1 MQDKAGVSLLFA
13 AGARPNAR
21 DVERAIERTA
31 PEARVARLGG
41 GACDALELL
50 ADGRSF
56 ELCGL
61 APGAPAPTPAVDH
74 TCGLPADIERF
85 GFEAVSI
92 VPAGLGAADG
102 ALLPVA
108 RIVLALA
115 VGLARELPVTA
126 ACWKPAGVWIEP
138 RYFGRIVGGWLS
150 GGPFPAHALTCLR
163 RCTDGAI
170 ESAGLAFFTGQ
181 ELRLDPGE
189 EAGHE
194 AMQIAARI
202 VDLLVARSGGL
213 DQSEAVPGLEGETWL
228 LVPSADRRRVVAA
241 RR

>member
-13 AGARPNAR
+13 AGARPSAE
-21 DVERAIERTA
+21 DVERVIDRGA
-31 PEARVARLGG
+31 PETRVS
-41 GACDALELL
+41 GAADGLELR

-56 ELCGL
+56 ALNGL
-61 APGAPAPTPAVDH
+61 APGAPAPTPPVDH

-92 VPAGLGAADG
+92 VPTSKAADEE
-102 ALLPVA
+102 ALLPLARVA
-108 RIVLALA
+108 LALA

-126 ACWKPAGVWIEP
+126 ACWNPAGVWIEP
-138 RYFGRIVGGWLS
+138 RYFGRIVGGWLA

-163 RCTDGAI
+163 RSADGSI

-181 ELRLDPGE
+181 ELRLDPGAD
-189 EAGHE
+189 EAGPD
-194 AMQIAARI
+194 AMQIAARLI
-202 VDLLVARSGGL
+202 DLLVARRAL
-213 DQSEAVPGLEGETWL
+213 DRSETVPGLNGETWL
-228 LVPSADRRRVVAA
+228 LVPSADCRRVVAA